1 MKNQTLIDGI
11 LNQESK
17 VYSWIYSS
25 WYSAVEAMVKKNSG
39 TIADAQ
45 DLFQN
50 AMLELYLNLKT
61 GKFKEQEKPLKNY
74 FLMICLNK
82 WRNHLRQNYKQRTA
96 ALQNADLETDDY
108 TEAILFK
115 EGLLDLIEVYLDK
128 MTDSC
133 KAMLKAFYYA
143 KKGLKTI
150 AEENTWT
157 LKYTKKKNYSC
168 RQKLKEA
175 IENDK
180 QYKQLV
186 R

>member
-1 MKNQTLIDGI
+1 
-11 LNQESK
+11 
-17 VYSWIYSS
+17 
-25 WYSAVEAMVKKNSG
+25 MVKKNSG

-115 EGLLDLIEVYLDK
+115 EGLLDLIEVYLDNNGNRIITTSELYNYIK
-128 MTDSC
+128 VRVPEMNSS
-133 KAMLKAFYYA
+133 
-143 KKGLKTI
+143 KGFPAQNPQMSNSIGDLPI
-150 AEENTWT
+150 FV
-157 LKYTKKKNYSC
+157 Y
-168 RQKLKEA
+168 
-175 IENDK
+175 
-180 QYKQLV
+180 
-186 R
+186 